1 MSLPPC
7 YMPMADVN
15 VFVGFALLAMLYSYL
30 LEAVDHSL
38 PHWIR
43 MTIIYRHVLLLIVLV
58 LTLDMVSAARG
69 TPRTSRS
76 DPSAP
81 PTRNLVN
88 QASPHA
94 VKDEIVLEPVSA
106 RELRRP
112 LVPNV
117 FPSLASPSAR
127 LLPAK
132 LSLLISQAQHVTSHT
147 LLHATVRTCMIVAL
161 LLPVLDMLNPS
172 CLRKTLR
179 LCLSKCPHQRLL
191 LLLPRL

>member
-1 MSLPPC
+1 
-7 YMPMADVN
+7 MADVN

-30 LEAVDHSL
+30 LEAVDHSP

-88 QASPHA
+88 QVSPHA

-106 RELRRP
+106 RELMHP
-112 LVPNV
+112 LVPNQDISPETDGEI
-117 FPSLASPSAR
+117 FGYELDASLFLF
-127 LLPAK
+127 LLFTPFV
-132 LSLLISQAQHVTSHT
+132 LILLEI
-147 LLHATVRTCMIVAL
+147 LPRF
-161 LLPVLDMLNPS
+161 PVL
-172 CLRKTLR
+172 
-179 LCLSKCPHQRLL
+179 
-191 LLLPRL
+191 